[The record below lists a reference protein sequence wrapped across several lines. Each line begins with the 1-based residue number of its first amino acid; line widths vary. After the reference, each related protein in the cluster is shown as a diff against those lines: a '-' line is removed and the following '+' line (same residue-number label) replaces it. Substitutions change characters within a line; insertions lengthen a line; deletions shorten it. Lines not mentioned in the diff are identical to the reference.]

1 MRAVTRIA
9 VGGAAGVAVLLAAA
23 VAGVE
28 ARWTRTFDA
37 PYPAIKAS
45 TDPQVVAA
53 GRYLAYGPGAC
64 AYCHVPKSE
73 WPALDHGEMPPLSG
87 AHEFPLP
94 FGTFYS
100 ANLTPDRATGIGRRS
115 DGELAR
121 LLRHGVRADGRAP
134 IPFMEYQSMSDE
146 DLTAILSFLRSQPAV
161 HLEVPENR
169 IDFLGRAIFAFM
181 IQPAADRQ
189 APHVTPRG
197 LTPERGEYLANNVAV
212 CVACHT
218 NRNMADGSFTGPK
231 FSGGLKMDYAADPT
245 KVQAPPN
252 LTPEPRTGRIAH
264 WSEQDFVDRFRRGA
278 TFAESIMPWGA
289 YRRMTDEDLRSIY
302 RYLRTLPAVQND
314 TGAYIQEK

>member
-1 MRAVTRIA
+1 MRLATRLA
-9 VGGAAGVAVLLAAA
+9 VGGAVGIAVLLAAA

-37 PYPAIKAS
+37 PYPAIGATS
-45 TDPQVVAA
+45 DPALIEN

-64 AYCHVPKSE
+64 AYCHVPKSD
-73 WPALDHGEMPPLSG
+73 WAALDRGENLPLSG
-87 AHEFPLP
+87 AHAFPLP

-100 ANLTPDRATGIGRRS
+100 PNLTPDRETGIGRRS

-121 LLRHGVRADGRAP
+121 MLRHGVRADGRAP
-134 IPFMEYQSMSDE
+134 MPLMEYQAMSDE
-146 DLTAILSFLRSQPAV
+146 DLTAILSFLRSQPPV
-161 HLEVPENR
+161 YREVPDHQL
-169 IDFLGRAIFAFM
+169 DFIGRAIFAFV
-181 IQPAADRQ
+181 IRPTTDRAAPRI
-189 APHVTPRG
+189 TPRG
-197 LTPERGEYLANNVAV
+197 ATVVRGEYLANNVAV

-218 NRNMADGSFTGPK
+218 NRSAADGSFTGPK
-231 FSGGLKMDYAADPT
+231 FAGGLKMDYAADPT

-252 LTPEPRTGRIAH
+252 LTPDARTGRITQ

-278 TFAESIMPWGA
+278 TFGESIMPWGA
-289 YRRMTDEDLRSIY
+289 YRRMTGEDLRAIY